1 MPPFEF
7 RPLEYEVEALAV
19 TKPTVRLRV
28 DFATLCCVGPGKI
41 ALLEA
46 IQRTGSLSQAARDLG
61 MSYRRGWQLLSS
73 VNTSFRVPVAVTAT
87 GGRGGGGARVTPF
100 GRKLISCYRAFER
113 DAHTRALRAFSAI
126 ADKARSGARGA
137 RAAPVVR
144 LGGRPGASRLKVVRL
159 RSRQR
164 GRVPQEAR

>member
-1 MPPFEF
+1 
-7 RPLEYEVEALAV
+7 V
-19 TKPTVRLRV
+19 TKPTVRFRV

-61 MSYRRGWQLLSS
+61 MSYRRGWLLLSS
-73 VNTSFRVPVAVTAT
+73 LNASFREPIVVTAT
-87 GGRGGGGARVTPF
+87 GGRGGGGARVTAF
-100 GRKLISCYRAFER
+100 GRELISCYREFEH
-113 DAHTRALRAFSAI
+113 DAQARAVRAFKGI
-126 ADKARSGARGA
+126 AEKARRGARSA

-144 LGGRPGASRLKVVRL
+144 LGGRPRSRRLKVRL

-164 GRVPQEAR
+164 YSEQQEKT